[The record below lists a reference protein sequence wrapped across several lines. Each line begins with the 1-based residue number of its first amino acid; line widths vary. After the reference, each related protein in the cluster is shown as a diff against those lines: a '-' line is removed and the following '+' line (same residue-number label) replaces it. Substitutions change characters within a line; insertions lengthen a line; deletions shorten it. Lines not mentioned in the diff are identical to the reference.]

1 MTRLSLEEVMNLLG
15 VDAVNGTPKQVER
28 LRKWIENLI
37 EKRGNAFV
45 LENRQNLL
53 DQWEQHMKLKTK
65 SCC

>member
-1 MTRLSLEEVMNLLG
+1 MTRLSLEEVMNLLS

-45 LENRQNLL
+45 SENRQNLL
-53 DQWEQHMKLKTK
+53 DQWEQHMKRKTK